1 MSVDDIVFSQSVE
14 GTMLTLTERET
25 GAILCDREC
34 RYDTEL
40 NTVHLP
46 PGTYTVEFC
55 WYGGGKCYV
64 EDTVVP

>member
-1 MSVDDIVFSQSVE
+1 
-14 GTMLTLTERET
+14 MLTLTERET